1 MYAVFCSSFELKYKL
16 MKSLNRRSF
25 LKTTATGAAG
35 LAVASSVKA
44 SDNRGDDDKKK
55 NSKIITRKLGNTGI
69 EIPVVSMG
77 CGRVD
82 SPSVVK
88 GAMKLGINHFDT
100 AHRYQKG
107 NSERLLGETLKEY
120 PRESFTIAT
129 KVKAQS
135 SKVAYLKMF
144 DESLERLQMNYVDI
158 LYLHAVSSRED
169 VLNEEMLEALKEAK
183 RLGKAKHIGLST
195 HKNEPE
201 VIQAA
206 IDSNI
211 FEVVLTSLNFKQEHF
226 SEIQSKIKLASDK
239 GIGIIAMKVMAGGFL
254 DTERLNPV
262 NHTAA
267 LKWSLKNSSVAT
279 AIPSMVNL
287 EQLQQ
292 NAKVLKDV
300 NLTEQESQEIM
311 AATSV
316 EGLFCNGC
324 EKCVGECVKALPIA
338 EIMRAYMYSYGY
350 RDSLKA
356 KGVLRELNLD
366 ANPCSGCNNCTVEC
380 VKNFNIAQKI
390 HEVNQLREIPDSFL
404 A

>member
-1 MYAVFCSSFELKYKL
+1 

-44 SDNRGDDDKKK
+44 ADNASYSNDQKDG
-55 NSKIITRKLGNTGI
+55 KIITRKLGKTGI

-100 AHRYQKG
+100 AYRYQKG
-107 NSERLLGETLKEY
+107 NSERMLGETLKDY

-135 SKVAYLKMF
+135 SKAAYLEML
-144 DESLERLQMNYVDI
+144 DESLERLQMDYVDI
-158 LYLHAVSSRED
+158 LYLHVVSSKED
-169 VLNEEMLEALKEAK
+169 ALNEEMLEALQEAK
-183 RLGKAKHIGLST
+183 RSGKAKHIGLST

-206 IDSNI
+206 IDSNVY
-211 FEVVLTSLNFKQEHF
+211 EVVLTTINFKQEHYN
-226 SEIQSKIKLASDK
+226 EIQSKIKPATDK
-239 GIGIIAMKVMAGGFL
+239 GIGIIAMKVMAGGYL
-254 DTERLNPV
+254 DPERQNPV

-267 LKWSLKNSSVAT
+267 LKWALKDPNVTT
-279 AIPSMVNL
+279 AIPSMINL

-292 NAKVLKDV
+292 NSKVLKDID
-300 NLTEQESQEIM
+300 LTKEESKALLIAQ
-311 AATSV
+311 SF
-316 EGLFCNGC
+316 EGLYCNGC
-324 EKCVGECVKALPIA
+324 EKCVNDCVKGLPIA
-338 EIMRAYMYSYGY
+338 ELMRAYMYSYGY

-356 KGVLRELNLD
+356 KGLLKELSLD
-366 ANPCSGCNNCTVEC
+366 TNPCSGCNSCTVDC
-380 VKNFNIAQKI
+380 VKNFNVAQKI
-390 HEVNQLREIPDSFL
+390 NEVNQLREIPDNFL